1 MSVNCGYKIRKL
13 RQESKKTLDQVAN
26 DIKISSSAL
35 GMYERGMRNPDL
47 KVLLKLSNYFKVELK
62 YLCNVS
68 DDEIQNIKEVL
79 LEEVYSKEELIVAQ
93 KRANGNCELCGQRAP
108 FFYNN
113 GEPYLERFIIESNDI
128 KAKKIVLLCPNC
140 KKKLEVLNLPSDK
153 KFLIKVLE
161 RDNL

>member
-68 DDEIQNIKEVL
+68 DDEIQNIKDVL
-79 LEEVYSKEELIVAQ
+79 LEEVYSK
-93 KRANGNCELCGQRAP
+93 
-108 FFYNN
+108 
-113 GEPYLERFIIESNDI
+113 
-128 KAKKIVLLCPNC
+128 
-140 KKKLEVLNLPSDK
+140 
-153 KFLIKVLE
+153 
-161 RDNL
+161 